1 MNIRILS
8 ALAAIKK
15 EAQMKTLIGI
25 ATIAAAL
32 AAQATV
38 YRAGLKGGYVNEWKS
53 DNYHSRVIDAIGV
66 FNGPVAG
73 TNSSNNVSSTTY
85 PPIWVNNR
93 IWDYHGQMYFD
104 GGTYYFG
111 KNIDDATYI
120 AVNGS
125 QVLKDENWN
134 KFVATSAITL
144 SSGWYDVVFRMGN
157 GTGGAGCSNGTK
169 GKDGNPLGL
178 GFLHYAPG
186 AEAVTA
192 PAATTDLYVI
202 ADPGDGTFL
211 RYSEDT
217 SLIAVNS
224 IAKTE
229 TGYSFSITM
238 TAPSAA
244 DVTVYAGESAGTAE
258 STAGWA
264 ANSGAVAF
272 AAGETKTVEV
282 VGTFATPPYFMIYL
296 EGVGTTLAEG
306 VGIKFW
312 EWSDI
317 KKCTMEPTVAT
328 AISSVTGTS
337 ASFAVTLG
345 YDKVVEGMTAPAIT
359 LKAYYGAAD
368 AGATATDWDA
378 TADFSAVSAGENIC
392 ALSGLTEGQTY
403 YVRFAAKTED
413 SDWVWS
419 DSLAFA
425 TSGPYISAFPARL
438 YENDGSVRSFTI
450 SRPEGTDAKDLTVY
464 LSYSANAAA
473 LLSGLPESVD
483 LAAGELSVTI
493 PFTVVDN
500 ETADGNAVVTLTIAE
515 NAAYV
520 RGNPASVEMSILD
533 DDSITPVVCVWTG
546 GAGDLKWGSTANW
559 DPRVPT
565 SVDTAKFTSSGLSAN
580 AEVTV
585 ASEAFIKDLVIETT
599 TAFTLAADE
608 NGGSLQL
615 GGITRT
621 DVEGNEGNHTIAVP
635 LVVYAGS
642 ETNCVWDVAGAG
654 SLVINADISKTDGTY
669 VLKTGAG
676 NINMSYRNTSF
687 TGPWI
692 IREGQ
697 ITANVNNGNTFKGIV
712 AIGGGETPAKLVQ
725 TQKNSIAGTTIH
737 VYTNGTF
744 QCGDIDNGRADN
756 IHVYEGGVAQIGT
769 YVYTLNAYLHGGTY
783 NGGGTFNARN
793 ITSYSSDRTAIFNA
807 YWRFE
812 GYQDY
817 TINVARGSAPVDL
830 LIKNGL
836 AEGGSGRTEKKAGN
850 GIVKSTVNFNKLK
863 SHLQINGGAWYVD
876 NPGEYGLGI
885 QETTVAAGAKLGGTG
900 YVGMKDDKGVN
911 MIALSN
917 GSESNFATL
926 SPGTIDVDTGA
937 HVYGTFTAGRSGQ
950 TKNNLA
956 LGNWSHLEIGV
967 GPKNSET
974 KLSDVDKLKVYGN
987 LVIGDNCTLDLSE
1000 NSVALKDVAGGTY
1013 TIVEADK
1020 IEGTFANVIKPKNS
1034 WRVTYVGEEVGEETI
1049 VKSIVLEVPAKGLI
1063 ISVR

>member
-1 MNIRILS
+1 M
-8 ALAAIKK
+8 K
-15 EAQMKTLIGI
+15 KTLIGI
-25 ATIAAAL
+25 AAVAAAF

-73 TNSSNNVSSTTY
+73 TNTSNGVTSTTY

-211 RYSEDT
+211 RCSEDT

-258 STAGWA
+258 SATGWA
-264 ANSGAVAF
+264 VNSGAVSF
-272 AAGETKTVEV
+272 ADGETKTVEV
-282 VGTFATPPYFMIYL
+282 EGTFATPPYFMVYL

-306 VGIKFW
+306 DGIKFW

-328 AISSVTGTS
+328 AISSVAGTS

-368 AGATATDWDA
+368 AGATATGWDS
-378 TADFSAVSAGENIC
+378 TAEFSNVSAGVNNC
-392 ALSGLTEGQTY
+392 ALSELTEGQTY

-419 DSLAFA
+419 DCLAFA
-425 TSGPYISAFPARL
+425 TSGPYISAFPASL
-438 YENDGSVRSFTI
+438 YENDGSARSFTI
-450 SRPEGTDAKDLTVY
+450 SRPVGTDAEDLTVY

-473 LLSGLPESVD
+473 LLSGLPESVV
-483 LAAGELSVTI
+483 LAAGELSVTV

-500 ETADGNAVVTLTIAE
+500 ETADGNVVVTLTIAE

-546 GAGDLKWGSTANW
+546 GAGDLKWESAANW

-565 SVDTAKFTSSGLSAN
+565 SVDTAKFTSTGLSAN
-580 AEVTV
+580 DEIAV
-585 ASEAFIKDLVIETT
+585 ASEAFIKDLVIETA
-599 TAFTLAADE
+599 TAFTLAAED
-608 NGGSLQL
+608 GGSLEL
-615 GGITRT
+615 GGITRV

-676 NINMSYRNTSF
+676 NVNMSYRNTSF

-697 ITANVNNGNTFKGIV
+697 ITANVQGGNTFKGV
-712 AIGGGETPAKLVQ
+712 VTIGGGDTPARLYQ
-725 TQKNSIAGTTIH
+725 SQKNSIAGATIH

-756 IHVYEGGVAQIGT
+756 IHVYEGGIAQIGS

-783 NGGGTFNARN
+783 NGGATYNARN
-793 ITSYSSDRTAIFNA
+793 ITSYASDRTAVFNA

-836 AEGGSGRTEKKAGN
+836 AEGGSGKTEKKAGN
-850 GIVKSTVNFNKLK
+850 GIVKSTVNFNNLK
-863 SHLQINGGAWYVD
+863 SHFQINAGTWLVD

-885 QETTVAAGAKLGGTG
+885 QETTVAAGAKIGGTG
-900 YVGMKDDKGVN
+900 CVGMKDDKN
-911 MIALSN
+911 IATLALSN

-926 SPGTIDVDTGA
+926 SPGTIDETTGK
-937 HVYGTFTAGRSGQ
+937 HVYGTFTAGRESARGN
-950 TKNNLA
+950 KLA
-956 LGNWSHLEIGV
+956 LGNWAHLEIGV
-967 GPKNSET
+967 GPRNSET
-974 KLSDVDKLKVYGN
+974 KLSDVDKLFVYGT
-987 LVIGDNCTLDLSE
+987 LEIGSDCTLDLTTNSADLSE
-1000 NSVALKDVAGGTY
+1000 IKGGKY
-1013 TIVEADK
+1013 TIVEADS
-1020 IEGTFANVIKPKNS
+1020 ITGTFATVLKPKNS
-1034 WRVTYVGEEVGEETI
+1034 WKVTYVSEEVEGVMV
-1049 VKSIVLEVPAKGLI
+1049 VKKINLDIPSKGLAVI
-1063 ISVR
+1063 VR

>member
-1 MNIRILS
+1 MKRFLYAIMAVS
-8 ALAAIKK
+8 STLAV
-15 EAQMKTLIGI
+15 E
-25 ATIAAAL
+25 
-32 AAQATV
+32 ATV
-38 YRAGLKGGYVNEWKS
+38 YRAGLKGGYVNSYDSGK
-53 DNYHSRVIDAIGV
+53 YHSQSIEAVGV

-73 TNSSNNVSSTTY
+73 TNSSNGVNSKTY

-93 IWDYHGQMYFD
+93 TWDYHGQMYFD

-120 AVNGS
+120 KVNGS
-125 QVLKDENWN
+125 QVLKNEDWN
-134 KFVATSAITL
+134 KFVASPAITL
-144 SSGWYDVVFRMGN
+144 KAGWYDVVFRMGN

-169 GKDGNPLGL
+169 GKDGSPLGL
-178 GFLHYAPG
+178 GYLYYSADVESTAAPL
-186 AEAVTA
+186 VT
-192 PAATTDLYVI
+192 DELSVI
-202 ADPGDGTFL
+202 ADSGDGSFL
-211 RYSEDT
+211 RCVDDVSYIT
-217 SLIAVNS
+217 LNS
-224 IAKTE
+224 ITKTDN
-229 TGYSFSITM
+229 GYSFNITM
-238 TAPSAA
+238 SAPSAA
-244 DVTVYAGESAGTAE
+244 DVMVYADESAGTAE
-258 STAGWA
+258 SAEGWA
-264 ANSGAVAF
+264 VNSEAVAF

-282 VGTFATPPYFMIYL
+282 VGTFAMPPYFMVYL
-296 EGVGTTLAEG
+296 EGVGTSLAEG
-306 VGIKFW
+306 DGIKFW

-368 AGATATDWDA
+368 AGATAEDWDA
-378 TADFSAVSAGENIC
+378 TVDFSDVSEGVNIC
-392 ALSGLTEGQTY
+392 ALSSLTEGQTY
-403 YVRFAAKTED
+403 YIRFAVKTSD

-419 DSLAFA
+419 DCLAFA
-425 TSGPYISAFPARL
+425 TSGPYISAFPVSL
-438 YENDGSVRSFTI
+438 YENDGSARSFTI
-450 SRPEGTDAKDLTVY
+450 SRPEGTDAEDLTVY

-473 LLSGLPESVD
+473 LLSGLPESVV
-483 LAAGELSVTI
+483 LPAGELSVTV

-500 ETADGNAVVTLTIAE
+500 ETADGNVVVTLTIAE

-546 GAGDLKWGSTANW
+546 SAGDLKWESAANW

-565 SVDTAKFTSSGLSAN
+565 SVDTAKFASTGLSAN
-580 AEVTV
+580 DEIAV
-585 ASEAFIKDLVIETT
+585 ASEAFIKNLVIETA
-599 TAFTLAADE
+599 TAFTLAAED
-608 NGGSLQL
+608 GGSLEL
-615 GGITRT
+615 GGITRV

-642 ETNCVWDVAGAG
+642 ETNCVWDVAGAN
-654 SLVINADISKTDGTY
+654 SLVINADISKTPGTY

-676 NINMSYRNTSF
+676 NVNMSYRNTSF
-687 TGPWI
+687 AGPWI

-697 ITANVNNGNTFKGIV
+697 ITANVNGGNTFKGTV
-712 AIGGGETPAKLVQ
+712 TIGGGDAVAKLVQ
-725 TQKNSIAGTTIH
+725 NQKNSIAGATIH

-744 QCGDIDNGRADN
+744 QCVDIDHGRVDN
-756 IHVYEGGVAQIGT
+756 IHVYEGGVAQIGS

-783 NGGGTFNARN
+783 NGGGTYNARN
-793 ITSYSSDRTAIFNA
+793 ITSYASDRTAVFNA

-850 GIVKSTVNFNKLK
+850 GIVKSTVNFNNLK
-863 SHLQINGGAWYVD
+863 SHFQINGGAWYVD
-876 NPGEYGLGI
+876 NPSEYGLGL
-885 QETTVAAGAKLGGTG
+885 QDTTVAAGAKLGGTG
-900 YVGMKDDKGVN
+900 FVGMKADKGVN

-937 HVYGTFTAGRSGQ
+937 HVYGTFTAGRTGQ
-950 TKNNLA
+950 TKNKLA
-956 LGNWSHLEIGV
+956 LGNWSHLEIGI

-974 KLSDVDKLKVYGN
+974 KLSDVDRLKVYGK
-987 LVIGDNCTLDLSE
+987 LVIGENCTLDLTT
-1000 NSVALKDVAGGTY
+1000 NSADLDTVKGGVY
-1013 TIVEADK
+1013 TIVEADA
-1020 IEGTFANVIKPKNS
+1020 ITGTFATVLKPKNM
-1034 WRVTYVGEEVGEETI
+1034 WKVEYVSEEVGEGEEKETV
-1049 VKSIVLEVPAKGLI
+1049 VKRVLLTIPNKGLSIV
-1063 ISVR
+1063 VR

>member
-1 MNIRILS
+1 MKTREIVRGV
-8 ALAAIKK
+8 ALATAV
-15 EAQMKTLIGI
+15 GI
-25 ATIAAAL
+25 SWSASAV
-32 AAQATV
+32 V
-38 YRAGLKGGYVNEWKS
+38 YRAGLKGGFS
-53 DNYHSRVIDAIGV
+53 SANYSSSEYHTMDIADIGV
-66 FNGPVAG
+66 FNGPIAG
-73 TNSSNNVSSTTY
+73 TNSSNNVANSADY
-85 PPIWVNNR
+85 PPIWTNQR
-93 IWDYHGQMYFD
+93 TWSFHGQMYFD

-120 AVNGS
+120 AVDGS

-144 SSGWYDVVFRMGN
+144 NAGWYDVVFRMGN

-192 PAATTDLYVI
+192 PADTTDLYVI

-211 RYSEDT
+211 RCSEDT

-224 IAKTE
+224 IAKTAN
-229 TGYSFSITM
+229 GYSFNLTM

-258 STAGWA
+258 SATGWA
-264 ANSGAVAF
+264 ANSGAVSF

-282 VGTFATPPYFMIYL
+282 VGAFATPPYFMIYL

-306 VGIKFW
+306 DGIKFW

-345 YDKVVEGMTAPAIT
+345 YDKVVAGMTAPAIT

-368 AGATATDWDA
+368 AGATATGWDA
-378 TADFSAVSAGENIC
+378 TAVFSDVSAGENNC

-419 DSLAFA
+419 DCLAFA
-425 TSGPYISAFPARL
+425 TSGPYISAFPASL
-438 YENDGSVRSFTI
+438 YENDGSARSFMI
-450 SRPEGTDAKDLTVY
+450 SRPAGTDAEDLTVY

-473 LLSGLPESVD
+473 LLSGLPESVV
-483 LAAGELSVTI
+483 LPAGELSVTV

-500 ETADGNAVVTLTIAE
+500 ETADGNVVVTLTIAE

-546 GAGDLKWGSTANW
+546 GAGDLKWESAANW

-565 SVDTAKFTSSGLSAN
+565 SVDTAKFASTGLSAN
-580 AEVTV
+580 DEIAV

-599 TAFTLAADE
+599 TSFKLADG
-608 NGGSLQL
+608 GGSLQL
-615 GGITRT
+615 GGITRV
-621 DVEGNEGNHTIAVP
+621 DVEGNEGNHSIAVP
-635 LVVYAGS
+635 LHVYAGS
-642 ETNCVWDVAGAG
+642 ETNCVWNIAGAN
-654 SLVINADISKTDGTY
+654 SLVINADISKTAGTY
-669 VLKTGAG
+669 VFKTGAG
-676 NINMSYRNTSF
+676 NVNMSYRNTSF

-697 ITANVNNGNTFKGIV
+697 ITADVNQGVTFRGAV
-712 AIGGGETPAKLVQ
+712 YIGGGDAPAKLYQ
-725 TQKNSIAGTTIH
+725 SQKNSIGGSTPVYI
-737 VYTNGTF
+737 YTNGTF
-744 QCGDIDNGRADN
+744 QCGDIDSGRADN
-756 IHVYEGGVAQIGT
+756 IHVHEGGVAQLGD
-769 YVYTLNAYLHGGTY
+769 YVYTLNAYLYGGTY
-783 NGGGTFNARN
+783 NGGGTYNARN
-793 ITSYSSDRTAIFNA
+793 ITSYASDRTAVFNA

-850 GIVKSTVNFNKLK
+850 GIVKSTVNFNNLK
-863 SHLQINGGAWYVD
+863 SHFQINAGTWLVD
-876 NPGEYGLGI
+876 NPSEYGLGI

-937 HVYGTFTAGRSGQ
+937 HVYGTFTAGRTGQ

-967 GPKNSET
+967 SARDAET
-974 KLSDVDKLKVYGN
+974 KDSTADKLKVYGN
-987 LVIGDNCTLDLSE
+987 LVIGENCTLDLTT
-1000 NSVALKDVAGGTY
+1000 NSAELEDIKGGTF
-1013 TIVEADK
+1013 TIVEADAISGEFK
-1020 IEGTFANVIKPKNS
+1020 TVEKPKPS
-1034 WRVTYVGEEVGEETI
+1034 WKVEYVRETVGEGDEATPV
-1049 VKSIVLEVPAKGLI
+1049 VKRIVLTVPIKGFS
-1063 ISVR
+1063 ISIR

>member
-1 MNIRILS
+1 M
-8 ALAAIKK
+8 K
-15 EAQMKTLIGI
+15 KTLIGI
-25 ATIAAAL
+25 AAVAAAF

-73 TNSSNNVSSTTY
+73 TNTSNGVTLTTY

-157 GTGGAGCSNGTK
+157 GTGGAGCSNGTN

-211 RYSEDT
+211 RCIEDT
-217 SLIAVNS
+217 SYITLNS

-229 TGYSFSITM
+229 NGYSFNLTM

-244 DVTVYAGESAGTAE
+244 DVTVYVGESAGTAE
-258 STAGWA
+258 STTGWTK
-264 ANSGAVAF
+264 NSGAVAF

-282 VGTFATPPYFMIYL
+282 VGTFATPPYFMVYL
-296 EGVGTTLAEG
+296 DGVGTTLAEG
-306 VGIKFW
+306 DGIRFW

-345 YDKVVEGMTAPAIT
+345 YDKIVEGMPPPAIM
-359 LKAYYGAAD
+359 LKAYYGAVD
-368 AGATATDWDA
+368 AGETATGWGA
-378 TADFSAVSAGENIC
+378 AADFGSANDAGTASCLLDN
-392 ALSGLTEGQTY
+392 LTEGSVY
-403 YVRFAAKTED
+403 YVRFAAKTSD

-419 DSLAFA
+419 ESLAFA
-425 TSGPYISAFPARL
+425 TSGPFFSAFPASL
-438 YENDGSVRSFTI
+438 YENDSIARSFTI
-450 SRPEGTDAKDLTVY
+450 SRPVGTDAEDLTVY
-464 LSYSANAAA
+464 LSYSANAATF
-473 LLSGLPESVD
+473 LSGLPGSVF
-483 LAAGELSVTI
+483 LAAGERSVTV
-493 PFTVVDN
+493 PFSVVDN
-500 ETADGNAVVTLTIAE
+500 KTADDNAVVTIAIAE
-515 NAAYV
+515 NASYV
-520 RGNPASVEMSILD
+520 RGDPSIAEITIID
-533 DDSITPVVCVWTG
+533 DELITPTVCVWTG
-546 GAGDLKWGSTANW
+546 GAGNLKWESAANW
-559 DPRVPT
+559 EPRVPT
-565 SVDTAKFTSSGLSAN
+565 SVDTAKFTSIGLSAN
-580 AEVTV
+580 AVVTV

-608 NGGSLQL
+608 NGGSLEL
-615 GGITRT
+615 GALTRA
-621 DVEGNEGNHTIAVP
+621 DVEGDEGNHTIAVP

-642 ETNCVWDVAGAG
+642 ETNCVWDVAGAN
-654 SLVINADISKTDGTY
+654 SLIINADISKTDGTY

-676 NINMSYRNTSF
+676 NVNMSYSNTSF

-697 ITANVNNGNTFKGIV
+697 ITANVQGGNTFKGV
-712 AIGGGETPAKLVQ
+712 VTIGGGDTPARLYQ
-725 TQKNSIAGTTIH
+725 SQKNSIAGATIH

-756 IHVYEGGVAQIGT
+756 IYVYEGGVAQIGS
-769 YVYTLNAYLHGGTY
+769 YFYTLNAYLHGGTY
-783 NGGGTFNARN
+783 NGGATYNARN
-793 ITSYSSDRTAIFNA
+793 ITSYASDRPSVFNA

-812 GYQDY
+812 GYQSY
-817 TINVARGSAPVDL
+817 GVTVERGTAPVDL
-830 LIKNGL
+830 VFRNGL
-836 AEGGSGRTEKKAGN
+836 AEGGSGQTIRKYGD
-850 GIVKSTVNFNKLK
+850 GIVKSTVNFNNLK
-863 SHLQINGGAWYVD
+863 NHFVINAGTWLVD
-876 NPGEYGLGI
+876 NPSEYGLGI
-885 QETTVAAGAKLGGTG
+885 QETTVAAGAKIGGTG
-900 YVGMKDDKGVN
+900 YVGMKDDKGVD

-950 TKNNLA
+950 TKNKLT

-967 GPKNSET
+967 GPKNRET

-987 LVIGDNCTLDLSE
+987 LVIGENCTLDLSE

-1034 WRVTYVGEEVGEETI
+1034 WRVTYVSEEVGEETI
-1049 VKSIVLEVPAKGLI
+1049 VKSIVLKVPAKGLM

>member
-1 MNIRILS
+1 M
-8 ALAAIKK
+8 K
-15 EAQMKTLIGI
+15 KTLIGI
-25 ATIAAAL
+25 AVIAAAF

-73 TNSSNNVSSTTY
+73 TNTSNGVTSTTY

-211 RYSEDT
+211 RCSEDT

-258 STAGWA
+258 STTGWTE
-264 ANSGAVAF
+264 NSGAVAF

-282 VGTFATPPYFMIYL
+282 VGTFATPPYFTIYL

-306 VGIKFW
+306 DGIKFW

-317 KKCTMEPTVAT
+317 KKCTMEPTVVT

-345 YDKVVEGMTAPAIT
+345 YDKVVEGMNAPAIT

-368 AGATATDWDA
+368 AGATATGWDS
-378 TADFSAVSAGENIC
+378 TAEFSNVSAGVNNC
-392 ALSGLTEGQTY
+392 ALSELTEGQTY
-403 YVRFAAKTED
+403 YIRFAAKTAD

-419 DSLAFA
+419 DCLAFA
-425 TSGPYISAFPARL
+425 TSGPYVSAFPASL
-438 YENDGSVRSFTI
+438 YENDGSARSFTI
-450 SRPEGTDAKDLTVY
+450 SRPVGTDAEGLTVY

-473 LLSGLPESVD
+473 LLSGLPESVV
-483 LAAGELSVTI
+483 LHAGELSVTV

-546 GAGDLKWGSTANW
+546 GAGDLKWGSAANW

-565 SVDTAKFTSSGLSAN
+565 SVDTAKFTSTGLSAN
-580 AEVTV
+580 DEIAV
-585 ASEAFIKDLVIETT
+585 ASEAFIKDLVIETA
-599 TAFTLAADE
+599 TAFTLAAED
-608 NGGSLQL
+608 GGSLEL
-615 GGITRT
+615 GGITRV
-621 DVEGNEGNHTIAVP
+621 DVEGNEGNHTIEVP

-642 ETNCVWDVAGAG
+642 ETNCIWNVAGAN
-654 SLVINADISKTDGTY
+654 SLVINADISKTAGTY
-669 VLKTGAG
+669 VFKTGAG
-676 NINMSYRNTSF
+676 NVNMSYKNTTF

-697 ITANVNNGNTFKGIV
+697 ITANVQGGNTFKGTV
-712 AIGGGETPAKLVQ
+712 TIGGGDAVAKLVQ
-725 TQKNSIAGTTIH
+725 SQKNSIAGATIH

-756 IHVYEGGVAQIGT
+756 IHVYEGGVAQIGS

-783 NGGGTFNARN
+783 NGGGTYNARN
-793 ITSYSSDRTAIFNA
+793 ITSYASDRTAVFNA

-812 GYQDY
+812 GYQSY
-817 TINVARGSAPVDL
+817 GVTVERGTAPVDL
-830 LIKNGL
+830 VFRNGL
-836 AEGGSGRTEKKAGN
+836 AEGGSGQTIRKYGD
-850 GIVKSTVNFNKLK
+850 GIVKSTVNFNNLK
-863 SHLQINGGAWYVD
+863 SHFVINAGTWLVD

-885 QETTVAAGAKLGGTG
+885 QETTVAAGAKIGGTG
-900 YVGMKDDKGVN
+900 CVGMKDVKVTTLTLN
-911 MIALSN
+911 N

-926 SPGTIDVDTGA
+926 SPGTIDETTGE
-937 HVYGTFTAGRSGQ
+937 HVYGTFTSGRESAHN
-950 TKNNLA
+950 KLVM
-956 LGNWSHLEIGV
+956 GNWSHLEIGV
-967 GPKNSET
+967 GPRNSET
-974 KLSDVDKLKVYGN
+974 GLSYFDKLMVHGDFE
-987 LVIGDNCTLDLSE
+987 IGENATLDLMT
-1000 NSVALKDVAGGTY
+1000 NSADLNEIKGGRY
-1013 TIVEADK
+1013 TIVEADS
-1020 IEGTFANVIKPKNS
+1020 ITGTFATVLKPKNS
-1034 WRVTYVGEEVGEETI
+1034 WKVTYVSEEVEGVMV
-1049 VKSIVLEVPAKGLI
+1049 VKKVNLDVPSKGLAVV
-1063 ISVR
+1063 VR